1 MNDFNIKHTDFN
13 LSVITL
19 FLFYDFIAKL
29 KLSIEFKIQF
39 KIQFLTQILT

>member
-13 LSVITL
+13 LSVIAL

-29 KLSIEFKIQF
+29 KLSIEFKI
-39 KIQFLTQILT
+39 IFLTQILT